1 MELFLAAVVVGSGA
15 TVIMDIWALLMS
27 RLFDIPSL
35 NYRMVGR
42 WVGHIPRGKFVHGN
56 IADSSPVTG
65 ERVIG
70 WAAHYAIGIA
80 FAWVLLMIVGLD
92 WVRQPTAVPALLT
105 GLVTLAA
112 PFLILQPGM
121 GAGVA
126 ASKTPAPWTARS
138 RSLMAH
144 ISYGIGLYLTAAGL
158 AALDI
163 V

>member
-56 IADSSPVTG
+56 IAASSPVTG
-65 ERVIG
+65 ERVVG

-80 FAWVLLMIVGLD
+80 FAWALLMIVGLD
-92 WVRQPTAVPALLT
+92 WVRQPTAIPALLT

-144 ISYGIGLYLTAAGL
+144 MSYGIGLYLTATGL

>member
-1 MELFLAAVVVGSGA
+1 MELFLVAVVVGSGA

-56 IADSSPVTG
+56 IADASPISG

-80 FAWVLLMIVGLD
+80 FAWALLMIVGLEWID
-92 WVRQPTAVPALLT
+92 EPTALPALLT
-105 GLVTLAA
+105 GIVTSAA
-112 PFLILQPGM
+112 PFLIMQPGM
-121 GAGVA
+121 GAGIA
-126 ASKTPAPWTARS
+126 ASKTPAPTTARL

-144 ISYGIGLYLTAAGL
+144 VSYGVGLYLTAVGL
-158 AALDI
+158 SALEI

>member
-1 MELFLAAVVVGSGA
+1 
-15 TVIMDIWALLMS
+15 MDIWALLMS